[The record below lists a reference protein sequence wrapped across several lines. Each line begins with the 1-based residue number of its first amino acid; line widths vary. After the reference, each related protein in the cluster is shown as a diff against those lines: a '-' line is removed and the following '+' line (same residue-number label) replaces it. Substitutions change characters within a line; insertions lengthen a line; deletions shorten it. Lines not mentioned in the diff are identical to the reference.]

1 MIPVQRYR
9 KPYLKRNLPI
19 NTSVTHFGVQI
30 KTDLDEIGKRDF
42 EKMSDLSGFTRHS
55 NFSKE
60 IPTLKSTKL

>member
-30 KTDLDEIGKRDF
+30 KTDLDEIGKRDLR
-42 EKMSDLSGFTRHS
+42 KCR
-55 NFSKE
+55 
-60 IPTLKSTKL
+60 I